1 MSLRRGEKPKLPA
14 DEEAA
19 LLNSLRIEREL
30 VAHAK
35 LQVEAHAV
43 ACRLH
48 DGGMEIAKIAE
59 EAVQLAAKDK
69 TNFGFEEKTQKSA
82 VAAITLNAVL
92 LTASC
97 KVEAGGGKGGKGKGG
112 YNAKA
117 KAKGK
122 PKIGGKIERLPPPT
136 CESAKAA
143 IGTSTVT
150 LAKVSSFKDGQ
161 LALLRAFESWLLLE
175 HIEPVLADA
184 SSILQ
189 AFHGDPC
196 LVEKDVFIQY
206 WNDLQSKRE
215 LHGAEQLTAQATSK
229 DAGAESADAQAN
241 LKAAEQEMKDA
252 DQRAKWAAAE
262 VSNSRTGN
270 QPTEPEVQ
278 RERAAAVS
286 NTKALASKLQQTK
299 VLELCT
305 KKNVT
310 ATNASGEEDKAL
322 ATISNKLAPL
332 ELMDKHTR
340 KFFESLINGTVLKE
354 PEADAALDHPS
365 KGS

>member
-19 LLNSLRIEREL
+19 LLNSLKIEREL
-30 VAHAK
+30 IAHAK
-35 LQVEAHAV
+35 LQIEAHAV

-48 DGGMEIAKIAE
+48 DGGMEIAKVAD
-59 EAVQLAAKDK
+59 EAAQLAAKDRK
-69 TNFGFEEKTQKSA
+69 NFGFEQKSA

-92 LTASC
+92 LSAS
-97 KVEAGGGKGGKGKGG
+97 KVETGGGKGGKGKGG

-117 KAKGK
+117 KAK

-136 CESAKAA
+136 CEAAKAA
-143 IGTSTVT
+143 ISTSTVT

-175 HIEPVLADA
+175 HTNPVLATP

-196 LVEKDVFIQY
+196 LVEKEVFIQY

-215 LHGAEQLTAQATSK
+215 LQAAEQLTAQATSK
-229 DAGAESADAQAN
+229 DAGAESADARAN

-299 VLELCT
+299 VLELCQ

-310 ATNASGEEDKAL
+310 ATNASGEADKTL
-322 ATISNKLAPL
+322 TTISNKLAPL

-340 KFFESLINGTVLKE
+340 AFFESLINGTVLKE
-354 PEADAALDHPS
+354 PEANAALP
-365 KGS
+365 KVE

>member
-1 MSLRRGEKPKLPA
+1 MSLRRGEKPKLSA
-14 DEEAA
+14 DEETA
-19 LLNSLRIEREL
+19 LLTSLKIEREL

-43 ACRLH
+43 ACKLH

-59 EAVQLAAKDK
+59 EAAQLAAKDRK
-69 TNFGFEEKTQKSA
+69 NFGFEQKSA

-92 LTASC
+92 CVASANS

-117 KAKGK
+117 KAK
-122 PKIGGKIERLPPPT
+122 PKIGAKIERLPPPT
-136 CESAKAA
+136 CEAAKAA
-143 IGTSTVT
+143 ITTSTAT
-150 LAKVSSFKDGQ
+150 LAKVSSFPDGQ

-184 SSILQ
+184 SSIMQ

-196 LVEKDVFIQY
+196 LVEKEVFIQY

-229 DAGAESADAQAN
+229 DAGAESADARAN

-252 DQRAKWAAAE
+252 DQRARWAAAE